1 MFASQASWVCKGEIF
16 LACNP
21 GSWKEGGAQKLNE
34 DETGGWRCQI
44 PGSCKRGG
52 PKGLVC
58 PGPRV
63 RGSFFRGGSGALRR
77 IDEPRSKRELKVG
90 RHCPGLGWGG
100 DRDARVPP
108 CWQGSLTALCSRPR
122 RGLALGC
129 RWAGPRG
136 GRGGS
141 ATGSCPRCYCWVSS
155 RPTTEKALRPSPR
168 VEDSRVAKG
177 GVRRDAGALCT
188 RLRALRRWE
197 GLGGGHLDAV
207 CSAEVGGVWLG
218 WEGCGAC
225 MPTFVPCKGGRH
237 RPSLSLCALLR
248 GGGVSMSPASGC
260 GRSQDMVFVGGSP
273 GTTPGSIHTPP

>member
-197 GLGGGHLDAV
+197 GLGGGT
-207 CSAEVGGVWLG
+207 W
-218 WEGCGAC
+218 
-225 MPTFVPCKGGRH
+225 T
-237 RPSLSLCALLR
+237 LCALQKLGGYGWGGR
-248 GGGVSMSPASGC
+248 GVEPVCPLLCPAKAVDTDPLCHYVPCLGE
-260 GRSQDMVFVGGSP
+260 GGSL
-273 GTTPGSIHTPP
+273 